1 MEINSANSKVNVF
14 VLLTNAILDFFLII
28 GYLIEYFKG
37 TKSIGYI
44 CIMMAIVL
52 IPMVSATIFYLK
64 NHQSSIMKFITLF
77 GYFLLYIFVMFTANA
92 DRPLVFV
99 YMFPII
105 LGYFLYFDMRII
117 VISSVAFLL
126 INIAK
131 IIYYIVF
138 LRLTD
143 SFNTTNYLIQFAAV
157 FIFSFSLVFSTKL
170 SNEFSIIK
178 IASIENEQ
186 KKQDLILEDVLHT
199 AAILDKNSKEVYR
212 IVGEL
217 SELTDVAA
225 NAVQEIE
232 KGASDTA
239 ANIQVQ
245 SELTHNIHNLI
256 KNASRDSESME
267 QTSLNTS
274 KAVEEGMSII
284 ETLSLKAAGVIKNSD
299 SAYKSMQELK
309 EKADEI
315 RSITELISN
324 ISEQTNMLSLNAAIE
339 SARAGEAGKGFA
351 VVAEEIRA
359 LAAQSKESTNK
370 IAWIVNALNEQSEK
384 SAVEVQK
391 LKQSNEEQDKLVSR
405 TREIFL
411 DISNKTND
419 VRETVNKVNDL
430 VNKILHDNDR
440 LVESIN
446 DISAV
451 SEEVTASAQE
461 ASALTAQNF
470 EKADE
475 AKGYVNELIDTSVKL
490 EKYMS

>member
-1 MEINSANSKVNVF
+1 MGSNSANSKVNVF

-28 GYLIEYFKG
+28 GYVIEYFKG
-37 TKSIGYI
+37 TKPIGYI
-44 CIMMAIVL
+44 GILMAIVL
-52 IPMVSATIFYLK
+52 IPMISATIVYLK
-64 NHQSSIMKFITLF
+64 NHKSSIMKFVTLL
-77 GYFLLYIFVMFTANA
+77 GYFLLYVFVMFTANT

-117 VISSVAFLL
+117 IISSGTFLL

-138 LRLTD
+138 LGLTD

-157 FIFSFSLVFSTKL
+157 LIFAFALVVSTKL
-170 SNEFSIIK
+170 SNQFNAEK

-186 KKQDLILEDVLHT
+186 KKQELILNDVLQT
-199 AAILDKNSKEVYR
+199 AAILDKNSKEVQR
-212 IVGEL
+212 IVNEL
-217 SELTDVAA
+217 SELTDIAS

-256 KNASRDSESME
+256 ENASRDSKNME
-267 QTSLNTS
+267 QISLNTT
-274 KAVEEGMSII
+274 KAVAEGMSIV
-284 ETLSLKAAGVIKNSD
+284 ETLSLKAGDIMENSY
-299 SAYKSMQELK
+299 SAYNSMLELQG
-309 EKADEI
+309 KAAEI
-315 RSITELISN
+315 RAIIELISS

-370 IAWIVNALNEQSEK
+370 IAGIVNALNEQSER
-384 SAVEVQK
+384 SAADVQK
-391 LKQSNEEQDKLVSR
+391 LRLSNDEQDKLVSR
-405 TREIFL
+405 TREIFM
-411 DISNKTND
+411 DISDKIND
-419 VRETVNKVNDL
+419 VSTTVNKVNEL
-430 VNKILHDNDR
+430 INRILNDNDR

-461 ASALTAQNF
+461 ASALTEQNMD
-470 EKADE
+470 KADE
-475 AKGYVNELIDTSVKL
+475 AKGYVNELIDTSVKM
-490 EKYMS
+490 EKYLS